1 MLTKTGISDKN
12 ACAGLMQPLT
22 VDDLSKQEAL
32 QFARFFRQR
41 SHEQARQVVEALEDE
56 EEVLRKALSII
67 GGRIPFI
74 MKLCNGKWK
83 SADELLTMAENMV
96 RRERAWL
103 LNSIGLIPKI
113 EGEVTKEVSPD
124 LLTKT
129 RVW

>member
-1 MLTKTGISDKN
+1 M
-12 ACAGLMQPLT
+12 
-22 VDDLSKQEAL
+22 SKQEAL